1 MNNMKCNLNFQIK
14 KIKLQQVLKYS
25 NSKGEKIM
33 GVVYLNE
40 RAPKVLVPEQSTSII
55 CNNSLLS
62 QNRRLKRVAASRDNL
77 YYNIYNTNACIMHVE
92 ADFCIIT
99 DYKVMVYNQP
109 GVVCSLPNMLSASHY
124 AVYQVLNGLGGSRD
138 WVKNSATS
146 QLIGYD
152 IKTLIHGP
160 GCAIAGDQLEHLSW
174 TLDERE
180 LFKSFGPNK
189 ERDSHRIRI
198 EISTMDE
205 LDQLIDKIIESERNK
220 EPIKLKK

>member
-1 MNNMKCNLNFQIK
+1 MPNITPHVCRHTYCSNMAKSGMNPKT
-14 KIKLQQVLKYS
+14 LQYL
-25 NSKGEKIM
+25 M
-33 GVVYLNE
+33 GHSDISVTMNVY
-40 RAPKVLVPEQSTSII
+40 
-55 CNNSLLS
+55 
-62 QNRRLKRVAASRDNL
+62 
-77 YYNIYNTNACIMHVE
+77 ACIMHVE

-189 ERDSHRIRI
+189 ERDSHRIRT

-205 LDQLIDKIIESERNK
+205 LDQLIDKIIESDRNK